1 MEDPR
6 CERHGYRSLV
16 RRFEIAIVSTVGGRM
31 PVRATI
37 EDPVV
42 IQRILRHLGLSVEAG
57 EALPTTRGS
66 YSRTAAR
73 FSLPATLVKGKS
85 RPTAK
90 RPGPAITTGSN
101 AAIASR

>member
-1 MEDPR
+1 MTPNR
-6 CERHGYRSLV
+6 PG
-16 RRFEIAIVSTVGGRM
+16 RFRQVVDMNAENQL
-31 PVRATI
+31 VRATI

-66 YSRTAAR
+66 YSRTAASV
-73 FSLPATLVKGKS
+73 SLPAASAKGNS

-90 RPGPAITTGSN
+90 RPGPAITMGSN
-101 AAIASR
+101 AAMASR